1 LFQTWKGDGKIMLDM
16 AIYNKLKIKIAE
28 KEFHENRKLTYRTIS
43 KETGISTTTL
53 TKYINQGGGIDPGT
67 LEKLC
72 EYFDCQPGDLL
83 VYSADQAQTTKQ
95 KSARK

>member
-1 LFQTWKGDGKIMLDM
+1 VKGKGKIMLENM
-16 AIYNKLKIKIAE
+16 AIYNKLKILIAE
-28 KEFHENRKLTYRTIS
+28 KEFHEGRKLTYRTIS

-53 TKYINQGGGIDPGT
+53 TKYINLGGGIDPGT

-83 VYSADQAQTTKQ
+83 VYSDDPPAPK
-95 KSARK
+95 KKK

>member
-1 LFQTWKGDGKIMLDM
+1 MLTDM
-16 AIYNKLKIKIAE
+16 AIYNKLKILIAE
-28 KEFHENRKLTYRTIS
+28 KEFREGRKLTYRTIS

-72 EYFDCQPGDLL
+72 KYFDCQPGDLL
-83 VYSADQAQTTKQ
+83 VYSADQPKQ
-95 KSARK
+95 KTARK

>member
-1 LFQTWKGDGKIMLDM
+1 MLENM
-16 AIYNKLKIKIAE
+16 AIYNKLKILIAE
-28 KEFHENRKLTYRTIS
+28 KEFREGRKLTYRTIS

-72 EYFDCQPGDLL
+72 EYFGCQPGDLL
-83 VYSADQAQTTKQ
+83 IYSADQPAPSNK

>member
-1 LFQTWKGDGKIMLDM
+1 MVNHM
-16 AIYNKLKIKIAE
+16 AIYNRLKILIAQ
-28 KEFHENRKLTYRTIS
+28 KEFAEGRKLTYRTIS

-72 EYFDCQPGDLL
+72 EYFNCQPGDLL
-83 VYSADQAQTTKQ
+83 VYSTDQPKQ
-95 KSARK
+95 KTARK

>member
-1 LFQTWKGDGKIMLDM
+1 MLDM

-28 KEFHENRKLTYRTIS
+28 KEFKENRKLTYRTIS
-43 KETGISTTTL
+43 QETGISTTTL

-72 EYFDCQPGDLL
+72 EYFQCQPGDLL
-83 VYSADQAQTTKQ
+83 VYSPDPPLSKQ
-95 KSARK
+95 KAARK

>member
-1 LFQTWKGDGKIMLDM
+1 MLDM

-28 KEFHENRKLTYRTIS
+28 KEFSENRKLTYRTIS

-83 VYSADQAQTTKQ
+83 VYSADGPETSKQ
-95 KSARK
+95 KTARK

>member
-1 LFQTWKGDGKIMLDM
+1 MLDM
-16 AIYNKLKIKIAE
+16 AIYNKLKILIAQ
-28 KEFHENRKLTYRTIS
+28 KEFEWGRKLTYRTIS

-72 EYFDCQPGDLL
+72 EYFECQPGDLL
-83 VYSADQAQTTKQ
+83 VYSADNPSEKSKQ
-95 KSARK
+95 KTVRK

>member
-1 LFQTWKGDGKIMLDM
+1 MLNV
-16 AIYNKLKIKIAE
+16 AIYNRLKILIAE
-28 KEFHENRKLTYRTIS
+28 KEFNEGRKLTYRTIS

-72 EYFDCQPGDLL
+72 KYFNCQPGDLL
-83 VYSADQAQTTKQ
+83 VYADDPPASKQ
-95 KSARK
+95 KNRP

>member
-1 LFQTWKGDGKIMLDM
+1 MITDM
-16 AIYNKLKIKIAE
+16 TIYNKLKILIAQ
-28 KEFHENRKLTYRTIS
+28 KEFNEGRKLTYRTIS

-72 EYFDCQPGDLL
+72 RYFDCQPGDLL
-83 VYSADQAQTTKQ
+83 VYSDDPPPSKTKN
-95 KSARK
+95 RP

>member
-1 LFQTWKGDGKIMLDM
+1 MINHM
-16 AIYNKLKIKIAE
+16 AIYNKLKILIAQ
-28 KEFHENRKLTYRTIS
+28 KEFSEGRKLTYRTIS

-83 VYSADQAQTTKQ
+83 VYSADNPAETPKQ
-95 KSARK
+95 KTARK

>member
-1 LFQTWKGDGKIMLDM
+1 MLEM
-16 AIYNKLKIKIAE
+16 AIYNKLKIRIAE
-28 KEFHENRKLTYRTIS
+28 KEFKENRKLTYRTIS

-72 EYFDCQPGDLL
+72 RYFQCQPGDLL
-83 VYSADQAQTTKQ
+83 VYADDLPDDE
-95 KSARK
+95 

>member
-1 LFQTWKGDGKIMLDM
+1 MLEM
-16 AIYNKLKIKIAE
+16 AIYNKLKILIAE
-28 KEFHENRKLTYRTIS
+28 KEFREGRKLTYRIIS

-72 EYFDCQPGDLL
+72 EYFECQPGDLL
-83 VYSADQAQTTKQ
+83 VYSADGPDQHKQ
-95 KSARK
+95 KAVRK

>member
-1 LFQTWKGDGKIMLDM
+1 MLDM

-28 KEFHENRKLTYRTIS
+28 KEFRENRKLTYRTIS

-83 VYSADQAQTTKQ
+83 VYSADSPETSNKKA
-95 KSARK
+95 SRK